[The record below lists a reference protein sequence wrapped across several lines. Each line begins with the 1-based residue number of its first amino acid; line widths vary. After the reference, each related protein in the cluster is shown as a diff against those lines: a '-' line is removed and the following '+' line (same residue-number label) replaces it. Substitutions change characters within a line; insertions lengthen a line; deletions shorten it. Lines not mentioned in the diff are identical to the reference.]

1 MRAAVR
7 GRKGGCAIK
16 TVLWISR
23 HEMTDDQLS
32 DLERIMEGPVRLFP
46 WRDTVLD
53 VSALLPAV
61 KRADAV
67 AAVLP
72 LELMA
77 RLLRLTG
84 GKPLLQAVSRRLP
97 TGKLRTTPEGGS
109 EPEFTFVHD
118 CWQQV
123 LRLEIETKTL

>member
-1 MRAAVR
+1 M
-7 GRKGGCAIK
+7 K

-23 HEMTDDQLS
+23 HEMTEAQLA
-32 DLERIMEGPVRLFP
+32 DLERIMGEDVRLSP
-46 WRDTVLD
+46 WRDTVRD
-53 VSALLPAV
+53 VSVLAPAV
-61 KRADAV
+61 EEADAV

-97 TGKLRTTPEGGS
+97 TGRTHLTPQGNR
-109 EPEFTFVHD
+109 EPEFAFVHD

-123 LRLEIETKTL
+123 LRLELETKIL

>member
-1 MRAAVR
+1 M
-7 GRKGGCAIK
+7 K

-23 HEMTDDQLS
+23 HEMTEAQLA
-32 DLERIMEGPVRLFP
+32 DLERIMGEDVRLCP
-46 WRDTVLD
+46 WRDTVRD
-53 VSALLPAV
+53 VSALAPAMAE
-61 KRADAV
+61 ADAV

-97 TGKLRTTPEGGS
+97 TGKLRATPEGGS
-109 EPEFTFVHD
+109 EPEFAFVHD

-123 LRLEIETKTL
+123 LRLEIETKVL